1 MSHYS
6 IKVEGLGKQYFI
18 PQHRGSIAKVPL
30 RDSLRNPLRTVQ
42 GLLGGGAPALRSFW
56 ALKSVDLIVNPGES
70 LGVIG
75 SNGAGKTTLLKI
87 LARITPPTEG
97 VARIRG
103 RLTPL
108 LGVGAGFVKN
118 LSGRGN
124 IYLNSA
130 IMGMSRREIDRRF
143 DEIVDFAGV
152 GRFIDMPVKH
162 YSSGMYSRLAFSVA
176 AHIITDIL
184 LVDEV
189 LSVGDAAFQKKSLDK
204 MSDLMGNGRTVVFVS
219 HNMNSV
225 LRFCQKVLWLEQG
238 QVVMYGDAQ
247 EVASAYLSGVSK
259 LRSVW
264 KKPASSPSLPPPA
277 NGSQVPPAEEK
288 TLTEEKVVDFHSFHL
303 HDEQGV
309 SKQIFRRSED
319 ICVQLSYDLKKTSMR
334 VIPIVHLTCAPR
346 HGLDSNVHVL
356 TSYDWK
362 LEGGA
367 APGHYIAET
376 RVPKGLLNDGDYYFS
391 AAFVSPGGKLLRH
404 VELDHA
410 LLCKVVDDTSP
421 EKIIGSAHRGVIRP
435 ALQWSTRLVAPSIH
449 ATAS

>member
-1 MSHYS
+1 MSSYS

-18 PQHRGSIAKVPL
+18 PQHRGSLAKVPL
-30 RDSLRNPLRTVQ
+30 RESLRNPVRTLQ
-42 GLLGGGAPALRSFW
+42 GLLGGGAPPLRSFW
-56 ALKSVDLIVNPGES
+56 ALKSVDLVVNPGES

-97 VARIRG
+97 LARVRG

-118 LSGRGN
+118 LSGREN

-130 IMGMSRREIDRRF
+130 IMGMSRREIDQRF
-143 DEIVDFAGV
+143 DEIVEFAGV

-189 LSVGDAAFQKKSLDK
+189 LSVGDASFQKKSIDK

-264 KKPASSPSLPPPA
+264 RKPSSTLSHPSK
-277 NGSQVPPAEEK
+277 EK
-288 TLTEEKVVDFHSFHL
+288 EAGAPLAKAKETAEEKVVDLHSFQL
-303 HDEQGV
+303 QDEQGV
-309 SKQIFRRSED
+309 SKQIFRRSEN
-319 ICVQLSYDLKKTSMR
+319 IFVRLTYDLKKTSLR
-334 VIPIVHLTCAPR
+334 VIPIIHLTCAPR

-356 TSYDWK
+356 TSYDWQ

-367 APGHYIAET
+367 VPGRYIAET
-376 RVPKGLLNDGDYYFS
+376 RIPKDLLNDGDYYFS

-404 VELDHA
+404 LELDYA

-421 EKIIGSAHRGVIRP
+421 EKTIGSAHRGVIRP
-435 ALQWSTRLVAPSIH
+435 SLQWSTRLAPPPLHVA
-449 ATAS
+449 AS